1 MSFIAEMEK
10 ESETTFEDAQVALA
24 RQWLGPDE
32 DTLERTV
39 KIKSVQ
45 PTQGDPQS
53 LGMTVAENPN
63 DKVKDV
69 KVPGTY
75 QQAVDIIKKFES
87 GAKRSDEEVSDT
99 ISQHVQQ
106 DKTGIKNERWLGE
119 HFHGATWGLR
129 TQHIWYF
136 RFP

>member
-1 MSFIAEMEK
+1 MSFIGEMEK
-10 ESETTFEDAQVALA
+10 QSGTTFEDAQVALA

-39 KIKSVQ
+39 KIKSVE
-45 PTQGDPQS
+45 PTQGDPKNM
-53 LGMTVAENPN
+53 GMTVADNTA
-63 DKVKDV
+63 DKIKDV

-87 GAKRSDEEVSDT
+87 GAPRSDEEVSDT

-119 HFHGATWGLR
+119 SLYHASRNLR
-129 TQHIWYF
+129 TKHI
-136 RFP
+136 